1 VTTAL
6 FPGTFD
12 PITLGHV
19 DILERASLLFDRVIV
34 AVGVRH
40 DKKTIFTAEERVR
53 LIEEVVGA
61 RGRSDVV
68 TVQQF
73 DGLIVN
79 FARSVGAGVL
89 VRGIRNQ
96 IDFAYEN
103 QMAVTNR
110 RLASDVDTVFLAA
123 DPNHAFLSSSL
134 IKEILKAGGSVAE
147 FVPPNVV
154 DALSGK

>member
-1 VTTAL
+1 MTTAL